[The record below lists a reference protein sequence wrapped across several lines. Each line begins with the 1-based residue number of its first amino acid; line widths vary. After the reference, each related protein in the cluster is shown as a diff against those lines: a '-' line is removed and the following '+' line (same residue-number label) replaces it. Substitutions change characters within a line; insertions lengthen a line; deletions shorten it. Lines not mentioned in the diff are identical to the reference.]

1 MTAFV
6 DPAVVERTWRRLGAL
21 PARDMVRLQ
30 RQAGKLQPELVGFVL
45 GFTSD
50 LRAEAAGLALYVMIV
65 VLEMFRS
72 VSAKSMRKLDE
83 LAVMRLWRESRQA
96 IRTSLDA
103 PAGSDPLSELLAD
116 SSEPA
121 AFEYVFD
128 AFTDM
133 EQEDPV
139 ALSEAEF
146 EQLLAV
152 LRTFVEGLH
161 HACSPNGAT
170 I

>member
-6 DPAVVERTWRRLGAL
+6 DQGVVERTWRRLGAL
-21 PARDMVRLQ
+21 PARDMLKLQ
-30 RQAGKLQPELVGFVL
+30 RNAGKLQPELVGFVL

-72 VSAKSMRKLDE
+72 ASRKSMRKIDE
-83 LAVMRLWRESRQA
+83 LAVMRLWRESQQA
-96 IRTSLDA
+96 IAGSLNA
-103 PAGSDPLSELLAD
+103 PGGSDPLSALLAE

-121 AFEYVFD
+121 VFEYVFD

-139 ALSEAEF
+139 ALTDGEL

-161 HACSPNGAT
+161 HACRQ
-170 I
+170 

>member
-1 MTAFV
+1 MTALV
-6 DPAVVERTWRRLGAL
+6 DQEVVERTWRRLGAL
-21 PARDMVRLQ
+21 PARDMLRLQ
-30 RQAGKLQPELVGFVL
+30 RNAGKLQPELVGFVL

-50 LRAEAAGLALYVMIV
+50 LLAEAAGLALYVMIV

-72 VSAKSMRKLDE
+72 ASARSMRKLDE
-83 LAVMRLWRESRQA
+83 LAVMRLWHESQQA
-96 IRTSLDA
+96 VRASLEA
-103 PAGSDPLSELLAD
+103 PPGSDPLIALLAD

-139 ALSEAEF
+139 ALTDEEL

-161 HACSPNGAT
+161 HASSP
-170 I
+170 

>member
-1 MTAFV
+1 
-6 DPAVVERTWRRLGAL
+6 
-21 PARDMVRLQ
+21 
-30 RQAGKLQPELVGFVL
+30 
-45 GFTSD
+45 
-50 LRAEAAGLALYVMIV
+50 MIV